1 MGYNFDL
8 SNPHDRYFRK
18 TFGKKENIQD
28 FLEHILPKKDLKRI
42 DLETLKSTK
51 ESFIDDK
58 YNEYRTDV
66 IFKVNLSEIDQEAYI
81 CCLFEHKSTPEKFTV
96 LQVLNYMVRI
106 WINKEEE
113 IDNLPL
119 VIPIIFYHGYKSW
132 NVPVNLSQF
141 FNVKVNV
148 SEITYFPEYQPLLV
162 QMEEMENRIDE
173 FSIIGVRLY
182 LRAVNLFRAVKEYE
196 RTGNENIYWKRF
208 YEYTK
213 VIKEYEETLN
223 HENKKILLQ
232 MDELLAESY
241 IYILYCTPEV
251 LIGKVEKVINEEFPE
266 RGEGFMQVKD
276 NIFNKIKE
284 ENLEKGRQKGLLET
298 TQKMLEQEFG
308 RELSDELCN
317 KLKDVSYEKLE
328 NILLNI
334 RSIENEEDVFEL
346 L

>member
-1 MGYNFDL
+1 MEYNFDL

-66 IFKVNLSEIDQEAYI
+66 IFKVNLSEI
-81 CCLFEHKSTPEKFTV
+81 
-96 LQVLNYMVRI
+96 
-106 WINKEEE
+106 
-113 IDNLPL
+113 
-119 VIPIIFYHGYKSW
+119 
-132 NVPVNLSQF
+132 
-141 FNVKVNV
+141 
-148 SEITYFPEYQPLLV
+148 TYFPEYQPLLV

-182 LRAVNLFRAVKEYE
+182 LRAVNLYRAVKEYE
-196 RTGNENIYWKRF
+196 RTGNENIYWQRF
-208 YEYTK
+208 YEYTR

-223 HENKKILLQ
+223 HENKKITLQ
-232 MDELLAESY
+232 LDELLAESY

-251 LIGKVEKVINEEFPE
+251 LLGKVEKVINKEFPE
-266 RGEGFMQVKD
+266 RSEGFMQVKD

-308 RELSDELCN
+308 RELSDELCS

-334 RSIENEEDVFEL
+334 KSIGNEEDVFEL